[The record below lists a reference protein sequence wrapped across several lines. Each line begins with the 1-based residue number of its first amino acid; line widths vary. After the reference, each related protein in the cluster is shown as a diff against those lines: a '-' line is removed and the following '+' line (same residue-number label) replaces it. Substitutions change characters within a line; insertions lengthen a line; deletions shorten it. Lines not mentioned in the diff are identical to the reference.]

1 MLNFIPILKK
11 RKIWCGD
18 KMLFKNTLRKIK
30 RSFGRYASLIVIVFI
45 GTAIFT
51 SLQLCTPNIK
61 EVQQDYYDDTKLM
74 DLKINGTLGLTDK
87 DVSELKKLDQVD
99 RVVGSYS
106 KEVLDNNH
114 TMKVHA
120 IEDDVNR
127 FDLVDGKMPMN
138 DEECLADASYY
149 QVGDIITITE
159 PNHEN
164 DLKIHRF
171 KVTGTIY
178 SPLYTGT
185 NYGSS
190 QIGDGT
196 LYSYMFVLKDTFQY
210 DVYTEI
216 YVTLKQSSDDMIY
229 SSNYKDNIEQ
239 LKKEIEKISEKA
251 EKRRYDELTED
262 MVLQLEQLKQANQ
275 MMPNPIYQ
283 QNIETL
289 ESAIDQVGESKWHIF
304 DRYDSVISYKIL
316 EMQYDEVQ
324 ILANIVPFFFFIV
337 VLLMTSNTMTRMI
350 TEERSEMSAMTSIGI
365 SNRRII
371 NHYVIYIL
379 SSTVVGTLLGFLFG
393 NYVLTPLFY
402 SCFPVHMPEMHST
415 FHFGLF
421 IILLIFVQAL
431 MMTVTIYS
439 CLKVFR
445 QSPANL
451 LRPPAPKSGK
461 KIILEKIHILWNHLS
476 FSWKITIRNIFRY
489 KKRVFMTLVGTAG
502 CTFLILIGFGIQD
515 SIEGVGKKQ
524 YTDVLR
530 YENMVVLKNNISDIS
545 NSLDAVLK
553 DQVKDPL
560 LLNQTHFKVHT
571 TTDDMDA
578 YVIVPKEDD
587 SNFYKYFAIKSNQD
601 GKTKKLNNNQVY
613 VTTQIAR
620 RCDIEAGDKIT
631 LEDSDGNTY
640 QVVVG
645 DIIEN
650 YVSNYIYMNRFLYE
664 NTMKEEWTGNMI
676 VSQNDHSKKQI
687 ANHLLDSGEVL
698 SVQFAD
704 DLLEDVNGG
713 ISGLENVIVV
723 LILIASLLAFSVLY
737 NLTSINISERIR
749 EISTLKVLGYTD
761 LETRRYIYRETLIMV
776 VFGIALGL
784 FLTPFAHHYIVN
796 LLQNDET
803 LLLEQIELS
812 SYIYASLIT
821 FIFAVIMQYV
831 THFKLRKVDMIEA
844 LKSVD

>member
-1 MLNFIPILKK
+1 M
-11 RKIWCGD
+11 CGD
-18 KMLFKNTLRKIK
+18 RMLFKNTLRKIK
-30 RSFGRYASLIVIVFI
+30 KSFGRYASLIVIVFI
-45 GTAIFT
+45 GTAIFA

-74 DLKINGTLGLTDK
+74 DLKINGTLGLTDE
-87 DVSELKKLDQVD
+87 DVSQVKKLDQVEE
-99 RVVGSYS
+99 VVGSYS
-106 KEVLDNNH
+106 KEVLDGSH
-114 TMKVHA
+114 AIKVHA
-120 IEDDVNR
+120 IEDDMNR
-127 FDLVDGKMPMN
+127 FDLVDGKLPSK
-138 DEECLADASYY
+138 DDECLADADYY
-149 QVGDIITITE
+149 QVGDTITITE
-159 PNHEN
+159 PANES
-164 DLKIHRF
+164 DLKTHRF
-171 KVTGTIY
+171 KVTGTIH

-185 NYGSS
+185 SYGSS

-196 LYSYMFVLKDTFQY
+196 LYSYIFVPKNVFQY
-210 DVYTEI
+210 EAYTEI
-216 YVTLKQSSDDMIY
+216 YVRMKNTENDMIY
-229 SSNYKDNIEQ
+229 SSTYKDDIAA
-239 LKKEIEKISEKA
+239 LKKEIEKVSDRA
-251 EKRRYDELTED
+251 EQRRYDELTGD
-262 MVLQLEQLKQANQ
+262 MVTQLEQLKQANQ
-275 MMPNPIYQ
+275 MMPNPVYQ

-316 EMQYDEVQ
+316 KMQYDEVQ

-350 TEERSEMSAMTSIGI
+350 TEERGEMGAMTSIGI

-371 NHYVIYIL
+371 NHYISYIL
-379 SSTVVGTLLGFLFG
+379 SSTVIGTLLGFLFG

-402 SCFPVHMPEMHST
+402 RCFPVNMPELQST
-415 FHFGLF
+415 FHFPLF
-421 IILLIFVQAL
+421 LFLLIFVQVL
-431 MMTVTIYS
+431 MMAVTIYS

-445 QSPANL
+445 QSPADL

-461 KIILEKIHILWNHLS
+461 KIFLEKIYVLWNHLS

-515 SIEGVGKKQ
+515 SIEGVGEKQ

-530 YENMVVLKNNISDIS
+530 YENMIVLKNHTTDIS
-545 NSLDAVLK
+545 TSLDTILQ
-553 DQVKDPL
+553 DQVIDPL

-578 YVIVPKEDD
+578 YVIVPEEDNSD
-587 SNFYKYFAIKSNQD
+587 FYEYFAMKSKQD
-601 GKTKKLNNNQVY
+601 GKVKKLKDDKVY
-613 VTTQIAR
+613 VTTQIAK
-620 RCDIEAGDKIT
+620 RCGIEKGDKIT
-631 LEDSDGNTY
+631 LEDGDGNTY

-650 YVSNYIYMNRFLYE
+650 YVSNYIYMNRSLYE
-664 NTMKEEWTGNMI
+664 KTMKQDWSGNMI
-676 VSQNDHSKKQI
+676 VSKNDNSKKKI

-698 SVQFAD
+698 SVQFSD
-704 DLLEDVNGG
+704 DILEDVNGG

-776 VFGIALGL
+776 IFGIALGL

>member
-1 MLNFIPILKK
+1 
-11 RKIWCGD
+11 
-18 KMLFKNTLRKIK
+18 MLFKNTLRKIK
-30 RSFGRYASLIVIVFI
+30 KSFGRYTSLIVIVFI

-61 EVQQDYYDDTKLM
+61 EVQQDYYDRTKLM
-74 DLKINGTLGLTDK
+74 DLKINGTLGLTDE
-87 DVSELKKLDQVD
+87 DVSEVKKLDLVD
-99 RVVGSYS
+99 HVVGSYS
-106 KEVLDNNH
+106 KEVLDGSH
-114 TMKVHA
+114 AIKVHA
-120 IEDDVNR
+120 IEDDMNR
-127 FDLVDGKMPMN
+127 FDLVDGKMPTKN
-138 DEECLADASYY
+138 EECLADASYY
-149 QVGDIITITE
+149 QVGDVITITE
-159 PNHEN
+159 PEN
-164 DLKIHRF
+164 GNNLKTHRF

-196 LYSYMFVLKDTFQY
+196 LYSYIFVLKDTFQY
-210 DVYTEI
+210 DAYTEM
-216 YVTLKQSSDDMIY
+216 YVTMKHALDDMIY
-229 SSNYKDNIEQ
+229 SSSYKDDIAT
-239 LKKEIEKISEKA
+239 LTKDIEKVSEQA
-251 EKRRYDELTED
+251 EERRYDEVTGD
-262 MVLQLEQLKQANQ
+262 MVTQLEQLKQANQ
-275 MMPNPIYQ
+275 MMPNSIYQ

-304 DRYDSVISYKIL
+304 DRYDSVVSYKIL

-324 ILANIVPFFFFIV
+324 IIANIVPFFFFIV

-350 TEERSEMSAMTSIGI
+350 TEERSEMGAMTSIGI

-371 NHYVIYIL
+371 NHYIVYIL

-415 FHFGLF
+415 FHITLF
-421 IILLIFVQAL
+421 IALLIFVQTL

-445 QSPANL
+445 QSPADL

-461 KIILEKIHILWNHLS
+461 KIVLEKIHILWDHLS

-530 YENMVVLKNNISDIS
+530 YDNMIVLKNNTTEISS
-545 NSLDAVLK
+545 SLVSVLQG
-553 DQVKDPL
+553 QVSDPV
-560 LLNQTHFKVHT
+560 LLNQTYFKVHT

-578 YVIVPKEDD
+578 YMIVPEEDNT
-587 SNFYKYFAIKSNQD
+587 NFYEYFALKSNKD
-601 GKTKKLNNNQVY
+601 GKAKKLNDNQVY

-645 DIIEN
+645 DIVEN
-650 YVSNYIYMNRFLYE
+650 YVSNYIYMNRSLYAK
-664 NTMKEEWTGNMI
+664 TMKQDWTGNMI
-676 VSQNDHSKKQI
+676 VSKNDGSKKNI
-687 ANHLLDSGEVL
+687 ANHLLDSGEIL
-698 SVQFAD
+698 SVQFSD